1 MLVRDFTAR
10 IGRVYQETKQ
20 AYVYKRHVAETHQ
33 HLKTLKQQRHQCDTL
48 AAIYN
53 ERTVARYPEW
63 FTEPIHRIAPTDEN
77 AQRLN
82 HAAFVYFEYYTEIA
96 KKERIDQ
103 EIRRTLV
110 DQYDLIKEIDDLR
123 ASIASSLA
131 ELETA
136 AAGMTLDGP
145 TETIADILR
154 RAHVCLRDTAYLDHD
169 AAADTGEIGGTD

>member
-1 MLVRDFTAR
+1 MHVRDFASR
-10 IGRVYQETKQ
+10 IGRIYHETKQ
-20 AYVYKRHVAETHQ
+20 AYVYKRDVAETHK
-33 HLKTLKQQRHQCDTL
+33 HLRTLKQRRHQCDKL
-48 AAIYN
+48 AEIYN
-53 ERTVARYPEW
+53 DRTTVMFPEW
-63 FTEPIHRIAPTDEN
+63 FAVPIHRLAPTDEN

-82 HAAFVYFEYYTEIA
+82 HAAFMYFEYYVEMT

-110 DQYDLIKEIDDLR
+110 DQYELIRDIDNLR

-136 AAGMTLDGP
+136 SVGITPDGP

-154 RAHVCLRDTAYLDHD
+154 RAHECLRDTARLGGDD
-169 AAADTGEIGGTD
+169 GAA